1 MLRAEP
7 PTRIYDFRTVEET
20 DLDLLAGWIKQP
32 HWAEWWGDSA
42 KEIAEIRDHMDSVSV
57 EPLIVELDG
66 EPIAY
71 LQSYDPHLEDDHP
84 YADQPFGTLG
94 VDLSIG
100 PANLLNEGH
109 GSAILAQF
117 VDELF
122 EEGATRVIIDPN
134 PANIRAISAYKKAGF
149 RPLGERTSE
158 YGRALLMACDNP
170 EDGSL

>member
-1 MLRAEP
+1 MPRAESP
-7 PTRIYDFRTVEET
+7 APIYDFRTVEEA

-32 HWAEWWGDSA
+32 HWAEWWGDPA

-71 LQSYDPHLEDDHP
+71 LQSYDPHLEDNHP

-100 PANLLNEGH
+100 PASLLNAGH

-122 EEGATRVIIDPN
+122 EEGSTRVIIDPN
-134 PANIRAISAYKKAGF
+134 PANMRAISAYKKAGF
-149 RPLGERTSE
+149 SPLGERTSQ
-158 YGRALLMACDNP
+158 YGNVLLMACDNP
-170 EDGSL
+170 EDDNL